1 MFCFRIQQI
10 KCRHRLESR
19 CLSSVA
25 QYVLSHQTETALAVS
40 TFIAVSAAGRALQL
54 EIRTRSQ
61 VQSLREEKR
70 RSNELRES
78 KEVDTIRHDVLKKDY
93 DNIVIQQSRLKDSI
107 LIRKDAGENT
117 LQRVLDETKQQKL
130 IKDFSLQLEI
140 AGKRPDAVIE
150 MNSGTQI
157 VVDSK
162 HPEPPNELLSGSLD
176 NVDDSERNEYKK
188 KLQNHIRDLSKKGYH
203 SCMPDS
209 LNLTV
214 MLVPGEGYLQ
224 AAYDSSGVD
233 DLGLH
238 IYAAEQNILLVGPN
252 GLRSI
257 IQLISF
263 QQNEEDQAAKLDDEN
278 VRQVLQSHLQP
289 LWTNSVLPRMRK
301 MTLDL
306 DKVVNSI
313 NDLGDDIRDFD
324 EELRSKA
331 VLDIDKVGKTKLPKK
346 VSEPVIFDV
355 DSRTNI
361 PNQ

>member
-1 MFCFRIQQI
+1 MPSLR
-10 KCRHRLESR
+10 RHGL
-19 CLSSVA
+19 
-25 QYVLSHQTETALAVS
+25 TEPLAVS
-40 TFIAVSAAGRALQL
+40 TFIAVSAAGRAVQL

-61 VQSLREEKR
+61 VQSLCEEKR
-70 RSNELRES
+70 RGNELRES
-78 KEVDTIRHDVLKKDY
+78 KEVDTIRYDALKKDY

-107 LIRKDAGENT
+107 SIRKDAGENT
-117 LQRVLDETKQQKL
+117 LQRVLDEAKQQSL
-130 IKDFSLQLEI
+130 IKDFNLQLEI

-150 MNSGTQI
+150 MKNGTKI

-162 HPEPPNELLSGSLD
+162 HPEPPNELLSGSKD
-176 NVDDSERNEYKK
+176 NGDDDFDRKKYKE
-188 KLQNHIRDLSKKGYH
+188 KLHNHIRDLSKKGYH
-203 SCMPDS
+203 SCLPDS
-209 LNLTV
+209 LNLTI

-224 AAYDSSGVD
+224 AAYDPSSGVD

-238 IYAAEQNILLVGPN
+238 DYAAKQNILLVGPN

-257 IQLISF
+257 IQLLSF
-263 QQNEEDQAAKLDDEN
+263 QQMEEDQAAKLDDEN
-278 VRQVLQSHLQP
+278 VRQILQSHLQP
-289 LWTNSVLPRMRK
+289 LWTNSVLPKMRK

-313 NDLGDDIRDFD
+313 NDLGDDISAFD

-331 VLDIDKVGKTKLPKK
+331 VLDLEKVGKTKLPKK

-355 DSRTNI
+355 DSRTNS